1 MNQPDSLV
9 ARWVVFAGIAV
20 LSVGMAACRESA
32 APSPASS
39 SSAGQAVFTR
49 YDRQIDTLLAKMTL
63 AEKIGQM
70 TQPDES
76 FIKDPADVSRYFLG
90 SVLSGGSSD
99 PKDGNSLQ
107 AWTKLYEGFQ
117 QEALK
122 TRLKIPILYGIDA
135 VHGNNNL
142 LGAVVFPHHIG
153 LGATRD
159 AALVEEIGKITAEE
173 VRATGIQWAF
183 SPCICVPRDERWGR
197 TYEGFSEDPELV
209 ARLGAAEIRGLQG
222 SDLRSPTSV
231 LATAKHYVAD
241 GGTAMGTGVGLD
253 GKGLDQGD
261 ARMDTA
267 QLRRIHLAPYPA
279 AVRAGVGSIMPSYS
293 SWNGVKVSGSHYLL
307 TDVLKKELGFE
318 GFLISDY
325 KAVNQ
330 ISPDDYKG
338 AIEKSI
344 NAGMDMVMVPDTY
357 QLFIQNLTELVNE
370 KKVPMSRID
379 DAVRRILRVK
389 FAMGLMD
396 PNPPIQP
403 DPALQQSFGSAEHRA
418 VARRAV
424 RESLVLLKNEARTLP
439 LSKQAKRIHV
449 AGKNA
454 DDIGNQTGG
463 WTIEWQGKSGAVT
476 TGGTTILA
484 AIRRAAPNAQV
495 TYSLDGSGA
504 AGADV
509 GVVVIG
515 ETPYAEM
522 MGDRA
527 DLSLDSAD
535 VAAVR
540 RMKSAGIPVV
550 VVLVSGRPMILGDVL
565 SQADAFVA
573 AWLPGT
579 EGDGVADVLFGDYK
593 PTGKLSYSWPR
604 SMAQIPINVGDPDY
618 DPLFPFGYG
627 LSD

>member
-1 MNQPDSLV
+1 MTRIRLV
-9 ARWVVFAGIAV
+9 PIGMLILAGV
-20 LSVGMAACRESA
+20 TVGACNRSDEASESA
-32 APSPASS
+32 TPAASAPVALNSFDARVDSIL
-39 SSAGQAVFTR
+39 GQ
-49 YDRQIDTLLAKMTL
+49 MTL

-70 TQPDES
+70 TQPEQS
-76 FIKDPADVSRYFLG
+76 NLASPEEVATYFIG
-90 SVLSGGSSD
+90 SVFSGGGSD
-99 PKDGNSLQ
+99 PKAGNSMQNWTDMYVGLQ
-107 AWTKLYEGFQ
+107 AQ
-117 QEALK
+117 SQK
-122 TRLKIPILYGIDA
+122 TRLKIPILFGIDA

-142 LGAVVFPHHIG
+142 VGAVIFPHHIG

-159 AALVEEIGKITAEE
+159 AALVEEIGRVTAEE

-183 SPCICVPRDERWGR
+183 SPCVCVPRDERWGR
-197 TYEGFSEDPELV
+197 TYEGFSEDPKLV
-209 ARLGAAEIRGLQG
+209 AELGVAEIKGLQG
-222 SDLRSPTSV
+222 ASLRDPGSV
-231 LATAKHYVAD
+231 LATAKHFAAD

-261 ARMDTA
+261 ARIDEAT
-267 QLRRIHLAPYPA
+267 LRSIHLAPYPPA
-279 AVRAGVGSIMPSYS
+279 IEAGVGSIMPSFS
-293 SWNGVKVSGSHYLL
+293 SWNGLKMSAHHQLL
-307 TDVLKKELGFE
+307 TDVLKGEFGFQ

-325 KAVNQ
+325 KAIEQ
-330 ISPDDYKG
+330 LDPDFKT

-344 NAGMDMVMVPDTY
+344 NAGMDMAMVPDTY
-357 QLFIQNLTELVNE
+357 KPFIQNLTELVNE
-370 KKVPMSRID
+370 GRVPMSRID

-396 PNPPIQP
+396 ANPPIQP
-403 DPALQQSFGSAEHRA
+403 DTALQRTFGSAEHRE

-424 RESLVLLKNEARTLP
+424 RESMVLLKNDAKTLP

-454 DDIGNQTGG
+454 DDIGNQAGG
-463 WTIEWQGKSGAVT
+463 WTIDWQGKSGAVT

-484 AIRRAAPNAQV
+484 AMKKAAPGAQI

-540 RMKSAGIPVV
+540 TMKAAGIPVV

-565 SQADAFVA
+565 GQADALVA

-593 PTGKLSYSWPR
+593 PTGKLSFSWPR
-604 SMAQIPINVGDPDY
+604 SMAQIPINVGDADY
-618 DPLFPFGYG
+618 DPLFPYGYG
-627 LSD
+627 LSY